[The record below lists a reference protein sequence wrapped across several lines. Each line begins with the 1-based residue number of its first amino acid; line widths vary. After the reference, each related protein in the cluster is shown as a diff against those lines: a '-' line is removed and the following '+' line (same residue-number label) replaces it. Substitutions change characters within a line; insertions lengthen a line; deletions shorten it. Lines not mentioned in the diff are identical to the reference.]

1 MLKHLSPDG
10 ERSSVGFPWRSGMA
24 RHGRISARDF
34 EFLKPVDS
42 EAVF

>member
-1 MLKHLSPDG
+1 MLKHLSAGG

-34 EFLKPVDS
+34 EFLNFEISP
-42 EAVF
+42 F